1 MFWQVSFPGGLDG
14 KEYAGN
20 SGIQKDSKIGCN
32 DVGLKI
38 NVQHMDADS
47 CYLYFKKKKNIV

>member
-1 MFWQVSFPGGLDG
+1 MFWQVSFPGGSDG
-14 KEYAGN
+14 KESSAN
-20 SGIQKDSKIGCN
+20 SAIQKESKIGCN

-47 CYLYFKKKKNIV
+47 FYLYFKKNIV